1 MVEAV
6 RLAVAALGA
15 LLLVEVAGGCGGSDA
30 GDPSS
35 LEGIPW
41 VLSSGVEVTG
51 WETVAPS
58 ILFEDGRF
66 SGSSGCNRYGG
77 SYTVEGDILEL
88 GEIASTRMACPP
100 PGDAVERTYLGTL
113 RGTAGWSTEDDELVL
128 SDVEDVEL
136 LRFTVG
142 TPVGAWQVTSFLRG
156 DAVTSPI
163 AGTEITASFD
173 DEGQLSGSAGCNTYT
188 SAYTT
193 DAGSITIEAP
203 ATTRKLCPEPAG
215 VMEQETAYLA
225 ALGEAE
231 RFSVGGGSLTL
242 LRADGTIAVALS
254 AAD

>member
-1 MVEAV
+1 M

-15 LLLVEVAGGCGGSDA
+15 LLLVEVAVGCGGGDDG

-35 LEGIPW
+35 FESIPW
-41 VLSSGVEVTG
+41 VLSSGVEVAG

-77 SYTVEGDILEL
+77 SYTVEGEILEL

-113 RGTAGWSTEDDELVL
+113 AGTAGWSTEDDELVL
-128 SDVEDVEL
+128 SDLEDVEL
-136 LRFTVG
+136 LRFMVG

-156 DAVTSPI
+156 DAVISPI

-173 DEGQLSGSAGCNTYT
+173 DEGGLSGSAGCNTYT
-188 SAYTT
+188 STYTT
-193 DAGSITIEAP
+193 DAGSITIEPP
-203 ATTRKLCPEPAG
+203 ATTRKLCSEPAG

-231 RFSVGGGSLTL
+231 RFSVGGGSLEL

-254 AAD
+254 PAE